1 MPLARSRAM
10 ARDGAWYQALARA
23 LNSGHRSVGT
33 LTARL
38 RIRCARQ
45 RCRAERGKHS
55 SIARMIPGAPSE
67 TTSSGSPR
75 PRPRM
80 SWKKA
85 RTVSVSSFDPAI
97 RCSRTLPP
105 ASPMPQAARTGS
117 RAWPARSALGDA
129 VHEEIDDP
137 ILAEVTRRE
146 RLVLGPQP
154 LGDLA
159 HARPAQQPTSG
170 FVRERV
176 FDVARRQS
184 ACVELNRQVLE
195 RAGPT
200 RQVLSDPRHERF
212 SRVANLRRHELD
224 HALRCLHPTRPIP
237 VPVTTRLAVSPLV
250 ALAPDLV
257 PHLGFERLFHD
268 QLRCQEHQARTIRG
282 RPQPTIHQGPKALAC
297 PLRRGYSLHWDAPC
311 WAPAPNRKPDS

>member
-1 MPLARSRAM
+1 MSPVRDDEQRVAEATAAHVLEEGPNRLGILLRSRHQVQQ
-10 ARDGAWYQALARA
+10 DLAPFLADAPGRE
-23 LNSGHRSVGT
+23 N
-33 LTARL
+33 RL
-38 RIRCARQ
+38 ACLA
-45 RCRAERGKHS
+45 CPK
-55 SIARMIPGAPSE
+55 P
-67 TTSSGSPR
+67 
-75 PRPRM
+75 
-80 SWKKA
+80 
-85 RTVSVSSFDPAI
+85 
-97 RCSRTLPP
+97 
-105 ASPMPQAARTGS
+105 
-117 RAWPARSALGDA
+117 LGDA

-159 HARPAQQPTSG
+159 HGRPAQQPTSG

-184 ACVELNRQVLE
+184 ACVELDRQVLE

-200 RQVLSDPRHERF
+200 RQVLSDPRDERF
-212 SRVANLRRHELD
+212 SRVANLRRRELD
-224 HALRCLHPTRPIP
+224 HALGCLHPTRPIP

-268 QLRCQEHQARTIRG
+268 QLRCQEHQVRTIRG
-282 RPQPTIHQGPKALAC
+282 RPQPTIHQAIKA
-297 PLRRGYSLHWDAPC
+297 RRRH
-311 WAPAPNRKPDS
+311 